1 MRSLLLPLVTS
12 LLALPAPAT
21 AVAPPFGFALE
32 GVLFRPSGPPAPGL
46 TAVASWWV
54 TGGLQAEARL
64 GFWSADR
71 PEVRA
76 AAAIT
81 PALGLRWGP
90 WSGPWQPLVGV
101 EVGVRLP
108 ADGPS
113 VRPTGAVRGGLEWFW
128 RRDLSASAGLA
139 WRWSTGERPGADL
152 RLGLAWYP

>member
-1 MRSLLLPLVTS
+1 MRTALLPLLTS

-21 AVAPPFGFALE
+21 AVAPPFGFGLE
-32 GVLFRPSGPPAPGL
+32 GGLLRPFGPPVPGL
-46 TAVASWWV
+46 TAVTSCWL

-76 AAAIT
+76 AAAVT

-90 WSGPWQPLVGV
+90 WTGRWQPLIGV
-101 EVGVRLP
+101 EVGVRLQ

-113 VRPTGAVRGGLEWFW
+113 ARPTGAVRGGLEWFC
-128 RRDLSASAGLA
+128 RRDLSATAALA
-139 WRWSTGERPGADL
+139 WRWSAGERPGADL
-152 RLGLAWYP
+152 RLGVAWYP